1 MSTVEQQSRPVLD
14 AFQSCCFVVILNNMK
29 KENIIYPV
37 IIAEAIALILLAIL
51 KYAPKY
57 LPELPPF
64 VIKLVWYFPIAL
76 PLLGLLGI
84 FIASFLGRRIPAL
97 FQLAKFVLVGALN
110 TFVDFGILILLLTIF
125 GVTAGLLYSVSKAF
139 SFSCSVVNSYFW
151 NKFWTFGKKETKGAG
166 REFGKFYLIAGI
178 GFLLNVAVASFV
190 VTIIGPQ
197 FGLSGEIWAMVGAFI
212 AVLCVFIWNFTGY
225 KFIVFKR

>member
-1 MSTVEQQSRPVLD
+1 
-14 AFQSCCFVVILNNMK
+14 MK
-29 KENIIYPV
+29 KSDIIYPL
-37 IIAEAIALILLAIL
+37 IIGEAIALILLGIL

-57 LPELPPF
+57 LPEMPLF
-64 VIKLVWYFPIAL
+64 ITKIAWYFPIVL
-76 PLLGLLGI
+76 PLLAVFGV
-84 FIASFLGRRIPAL
+84 FVASLIGRKIPAL

-178 GFLLNVAVASFV
+178 GFFLNVGIASFAV
-190 VTIIGPQ
+190 NIIGPRL
-197 FGLSGEIWAMVGAFI
+197 GLSAEIWAMAGAFI
-212 AVLCVFIWNFTGY
+212 ATLCVFMWNFLGY
-225 KFIVFKR
+225 KFIVFKK